1 MKQFIIALVIG
12 LVLVN
17 CFGSLIGDWFGFH
30 IMMADEYLSPWE
42 NIVALSIIAVVF
54 VVVGFIVAVSL
65 VGTLV
70 MGALAAIAAL
80 FVVGISAFWP
90 VLLVIGIV
98 YALRRNN
105 REYAR

>member
-1 MKQFIIALVIG
+1 MKQFLIALVIG

-17 CFGSLIGDWFGFH
+17 CFGSLVGDWFGFH

-42 NIVALSIIAVVF
+42 NILALSIIAVVF
-54 VVVGFIVAVSL
+54 VVVGFIVAVSV

-80 FVVGISAFWP
+80 FVVGVSALWP
-90 VLLVIGIV
+90 VLLIIGIV
-98 YALRRNN
+98 YALRRSN